1 MPEKFEMEYF
11 TDPLCCW
18 SWGME
23 PQFRKLKFLLRDRL
37 SYRYIMGGLLRDWN
51 HFEDPL
57 NNVSRPTQLGPL
69 WMEAKYSTGQ
79 FINENIW
86 IDNPVDTSYLACMAV
101 KAAEQQSFVA
111 GEAMLRELREAV
123 MMNRENIGEIKVILD
138 IAAQLEE
145 KGILDQAKLETA
157 MYSDEAADLFRKD
170 LEYLKIKG
178 ITRFPS
184 FLISYK
190 GRTLQITGYRPFEVL
205 LETFKV
211 LDPDLEVDEDINQE
225 EYFSSFAHL
234 TEREKEEVQK
244 SAQKKVSEKMD
255 SR

>member
-1 MPEKFEMEYF
+1 MAEKFEMEYF

-23 PQFRKLKFLLRDRL
+23 PQLRKLRFLLRNRL
-37 SYRYIMGGLLRDWN
+37 SYRYIMGGLLRDWK

-57 NNVSRPTQLGPL
+57 NNISRPTQLGPL
-69 WMEAKYSTGQ
+69 WMEARHSTGQ
-79 FINENIW
+79 FIDENIW
-86 IDNPVDTSYLACMAV
+86 IENPVDTSYLACMAV

-123 MMNRENIGEIKVILD
+123 MMKRKNIGEMKEILAIAEQLEKKEILD
-138 IAAQLEE
+138 LS
-145 KGILDQAKLETA
+145 KLKKA
-157 MYSDEAADLFRKD
+157 MYTDEAADLFRKD

-211 LDPDLEVDEDINQE
+211 LDPELKIDENIDEE
-225 EYFSSFAHL
+225 EYFSSWAHL
-234 TEREKEEVQK
+234 TDREKEEVK
-244 SAQKKVSEKMD
+244 KAAPAKKVSQ
-255 SR
+255 RN